1 MNYTNELREHINDFK
16 DKNNGIVN
24 FTIKEL
30 LYGINQKIDG
40 INDRLIK
47 GDKTISSHS
56 TWIKAF
62 TLAFGVVFAVLS
74 YLLFV

>member
-1 MNYTNELREHINDFK
+1 MKKEIEDFK
-16 DKNNGIVN
+16 KQNGNITYSV
-24 FTIKEL
+24 KEL
-30 LYGINQKIDG
+30 LYGIHTKIDD
-40 INDRLIK
+40 INNRLIQ

-62 TLAFGVVFAVLS
+62 TITFGVVFSVLA